1 MANKK
6 IAVVTGAE
14 GFIGSSLVREL
25 IKSDWEVIALHR
37 PGANLMRLAG
47 VDVTLRACNIMV
59 PSHLAL
65 AIPENAH
72 GIFHLAADLRITH
85 RRSSKQ
91 MGVNVD
97 GTRNVLHA
105 AIEKRCR
112 RFLFTSSMGAFGMHP
127 HRINETTASNAMA
140 LPIHYFQSKYLGE
153 IEVEKAIDRGLDAVI
168 MNLSNVVGP
177 RDTIN
182 IWATYIGLVYNSKIP
197 AIGPGAASFCHVRE
211 VARSMISCIER
222 GKTGER
228 YLLGGADTTFFE
240 LGKIIQR
247 IAGGH
252 APRMVVPSWMFRFA
266 ANIVSR
272 YAWLRGGHTFL
283 TPEMA
288 LVISSKM
295 LVDCSKAV
303 RDLGYKVTSLE
314 EMFRDE
320 VEWLKENNLLTRSTP
335 WVWS

>member
-25 IKSDWEVIALHR
+25 IKSDWKVIALHR

-91 MGVNVD
+91 MEVNVD

-105 AIEKRCR
+105 AIEKRCH

-127 HRINETTASNAMA
+127 HRIDETTASNAMA
-140 LPIHYFQSKYLGE
+140 LPIHYFQNKYLGE

-168 MNLSNVVGP
+168 MNPSNVAGP
-177 RDTIN
+177 RDIIN
-182 IWATYIGLVYNSKIP
+182 IWATYIGLVYSSNIP
-197 AIGPGAASFCHVRE
+197 AIGPGASSFCHVRE
-211 VARSMISCIER
+211 VARSMVACIER

-240 LGKIIQR
+240 LGKVIQR
-247 IAGGH
+247 IVGGH
-252 APRMVVPSWMFRFA
+252 APRIAVPILDVPPRSEYHIALRLVAWRSH
-266 ANIVSR
+266 VSHAGDGIGNLQQDAGR
-272 YAWLRGGHTFL
+272 LLQGRTRSRLQGYLSGGNVSGRGG
-283 TPEMA
+283 M
-288 LVISSKM
+288 
-295 LVDCSKAV
+295 
-303 RDLGYKVTSLE
+303 
-314 EMFRDE
+314 
-320 VEWLKENNLLTRSTP
+320 VEGE
-335 WVWS
+335 